1 MKLSKKSKTR
11 KRISKSGPGKRV
23 QTRLDEIHKRIQSKL
38 DELHTDFR
46 VLETSLKAANQ
57 EGSQDR
63 KDRIEGFKRKLQA
76 ILKTANRVDWEW
88 D

>member
-11 KRISKSGPGKRV
+11 TRISKSGTGKRV
-23 QTRLDEIHKRIQSKL
+23 QTGLDEIHKRIQSKL

-57 EGSQDR
+57 EGSQAR
-63 KDRIEGFKRKLQA
+63 KDRIEGFKRKLRD